1 MQTMEKQ
8 TDVTSR
14 KSNIEI
20 ELMLRLVRLGLAVFV
35 HMTNDDDDVLW
46 LIATKEMR
54 WHLDKSQRFSKATT
68 GEGIVY
74 HLIALNENVHLFCVL
89 QRKTIEAERL
99 SSRNQNLQNISLFCT
114 RVIIYQKQER
124 KQREKKR
131 TFRARDKRLIL
142 YWSSSKSVI
151 KLLKKYTWARIFSA
165 TGPKWCNK
173 HFFFSSSNE
182 DQREITV
189 FSFSGIAK

>member
-46 LIATKEMR
+46 LIATNEMR

-74 HLIALNENVHLFCVL
+74 HLITPNENVHLFCVL
-89 QRKTIEAERL
+89 QRKTIEAERFFL

-124 KQREKKR
+124 KQREKNVL
-131 TFRARDKRLIL
+131 FGRAIRD
-142 YWSSSKSVI
+142 
-151 KLLKKYTWARIFSA
+151 
-165 TGPKWCNK
+165 
-173 HFFFSSSNE
+173 
-182 DQREITV
+182 
-189 FSFSGIAK
+189 